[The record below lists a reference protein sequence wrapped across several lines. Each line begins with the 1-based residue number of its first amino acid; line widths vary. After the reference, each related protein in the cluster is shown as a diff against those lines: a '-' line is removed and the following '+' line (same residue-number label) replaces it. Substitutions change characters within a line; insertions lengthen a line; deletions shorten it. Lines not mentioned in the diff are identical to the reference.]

1 VAQGGSAWSIPSLPL
16 QLGSNTIT
24 ITATDAAAGEASRSV
39 VVTRQA
45 VAERPAITIVSPTNG
60 SSYVSRSSTITL
72 AGAAS
77 PAPGIVRV
85 EWTSSRERAAWPLG
99 PLPGPRAYSS
109 PAGGNLLTVTARDG
123 RGGSASRTLA
133 VTYSAASDTV
143 APVIRITLPVSTSV
157 LVASASIRIQG
168 TATDNVAVAQV
179 TWLTSFNKSGV
190 ATGTSFW
197 NTGDV
202 PLLVGTNVIVLRA
215 YDAAGN
221 SSWRS
226 LTVTVGEPHLP
237 PRHYTER
244 EVPFPEV
251 EVVDVWRRKH
261 GSDNGRV
268 QRHRSD
274 VRASTGRAGPGPD
287 PGGPP
292 PRQT

>member
-1 VAQGGSAWSIPSLPL
+1 VITVPAVFPVTTEAASLSVSGATTGGTGAILVIWTSDRTGAGVAQGGRAWSIPSLPL

-45 VAERPAITIVSPTNG
+45 VAERPAIAIVSPTNG
-60 SSYVSRSSTITL
+60 SSYVSRSPTITL
-72 AGAAS
+72 AGTAS

-85 EWTSSRERAAWPLG
+85 EWTSSRGASGLASGTSAWSTGPIPLQ
-99 PLPGPRAYSS
+99 P
-109 PAGGNLLTVTARDG
+109 GGNLLTVTARDG

-133 VTYSAASDTV
+133 VTYSTASDTV
-143 APVIRITLPVSTSV
+143 APAIRITLPVSTSV

-202 PLLVGTNVIVLRA
+202 PLLVGTNVIVVRA

-226 LTVTVGEPHLP
+226 LTVT
-237 PRHYTER
+237 
-244 EVPFPEV
+244 
-251 EVVDVWRRKH
+251 RR
-261 GSDNGRV
+261 
-268 QRHRSD
+268 
-274 VRASTGRAGPGPD
+274 
-287 PGGPP
+287 
-292 PRQT
+292 